1 MPTKQD
7 YITAISKKAM
17 KSQLASFRIEGIS
30 ITQKR
35 AEQIRR
41 EVLAEMT
48 NLAQST
54 R

>member
-1 MPTKQD
+1 MVTKQD
-7 YITAISKKAM
+7 HITAISKKAM

-41 EVLAEMT
+41 EVLAEMAI
-48 NLAQST
+48 LAQSA